1 MHKASPDYG
10 VGDFAREIIHDLTE
24 TTKDENDGLTAERQR
39 PMTITTTSTTTISWG
54 VIAHQ

>member
-1 MHKASPDYG
+1 